1 MALRTLILTVIWL
14 LALEASAQDSATGQS
29 QYRLLG
35 IQDGLPNQ
43 KVHAIDQDRDG
54 FLWIGTHDG
63 LARYDGSSFKVFR
76 HTPGDGSALPGN
88 AVLMVHVDAGNRLWL
103 SVEGFG
109 LYRMN
114 AARTGFIAVPLL
126 DGLQPVLDI
135 WAIASDQDGSIWVGT
150 FGSGL
155 FQLQPGGEVR
165 QFKPKSGAVGLP
177 DENVLAL
184 AHDAE
189 GTLWIATSSGIVL
202 WRNGRFQAFD
212 NDLLVSKVV
221 INLLP
226 DERGNMWLGTQAGLQ
241 RVTPEGKLETPAW
254 VGELSNASIM
264 GLLHE
269 RDGTP
274 LFVGGKG
281 INRLHDGGVTQI
293 FPAKTFISA
302 FKDRDG
308 GFWFGSDEGL
318 LRQPEAWRFFK
329 TYTAAGESGGLR
341 NSRPSNYQ
349 ILADGS
355 ALVVGENGF
364 LDRFQPNTGEFQPL
378 DFQASEDKPLRLTAV
393 HQDRQGRIWLGA
405 RTQLLRLDQ
414 PGAMPKSWSTESPK
428 DPTLLGPA
436 RHILQTPD
444 GLIWIAFYGGG
455 IQARDE
461 QGRVVH
467 NVTLKSGQGLQ
478 YPDTENLFIG
488 PDDQLWLAGGEGLL
502 RWLPDRSRFEQVP
515 GAPKDRVFSAFQAA
529 NGVLWFG
536 GLGVLES
543 FQWDADNERLG
554 KKLGL
559 SGDDGLPAVEINGI
573 GADRNGALWL
583 TTSRGL
589 LRFDP
594 RTGRVRTFGI
604 HDGLVSQEF
613 DLQPPYLGPDGHA
626 FALSK
631 AGLVT
636 FNPDTMASLSVPL
649 RLRLESASVRREEDE
664 IDLAVD
670 KEIVLQPGDRD
681 LSVDALLMDFEDAS
695 VHRYRSRLSGFDPDW
710 VEMGTSGRRVFSKLP
725 DGRYRLDIIGAGA
738 EGEWSKP
745 IRLHIRVLPPLWKSW
760 WAILAYVSM
769 VVLLL
774 IALIVFFRRR
784 LKRRHEQQLER
795 QQREIMKNS
804 SEAKSQFLADLGHEI
819 RTPMTG
825 VLGMTE
831 LLMAAELPD
840 KPRSQVL
847 AIQKAGEHLL
857 RLMND
862 ALDLSKIEAGQF
874 ELDIQPFA
882 PAAMMNEVA
891 ALLSPAAMKKGLAF
905 DVVVDPGLSERY
917 LGDCG
922 RIRQILFNLGS
933 NAVKFTAHGG
943 VVIKAQR
950 FWPKGILFSVSD
962 SGPGMDEAQQSRIFR
977 RFVQAD
983 GVATARQFGGS
994 GLGLAIS
1001 REFALLM
1008 DGDIQINSEP
1018 GKGSTFSVSLP
1029 LDAAPASSSAR
1040 PMAEAVPLTSPLRS
1054 RRILLVEDDETIVS
1068 VLGEMMASNGHEVTV
1083 AGNALEALTATARS
1097 PFDAVIC
1104 DLDLPG
1110 MSGLELVRIW
1120 RGQGMTMPIIA
1131 LTARTQSDAERQ
1143 CLEAGMNTF
1152 LRKPVSGMQLQ
1163 QAIEA
1168 LSLS

>member
-1 MALRTLILTVIWL
+1 MAIRMFMLAAFWL
-14 LALEASAQDSATGQS
+14 LASHAEAKTTDTGQS

-63 LARYDGSSFKVFR
+63 LARYDGSSFKIFR
-76 HTPGDGSALPGN
+76 HVPGDGSALPGN
-88 AVLMVHVDAGNRLWL
+88 AVLMVHADAGNRLWV

-109 LYRMN
+109 LYRMD
-114 AARTGFIAVPLL
+114 AARTGFTAVPLL
-126 DGLQPVLDI
+126 DGPQPVLDI
-135 WAIASDQDGSIWVGT
+135 WAIASDKDGSVWVGT

-155 FQLQPGGEVR
+155 FRLQADGGVR
-165 QFKPKSGAVGLP
+165 QFKPNGSPAGLP

-184 AHDAE
+184 AHDAA

-202 WRNGRFQAFD
+202 WRNGEFQAFD
-212 NDLLVSKVV
+212 NSPLLSKVV

-226 DERGNMWLGTQAGLQ
+226 GLQGGMWLATQAGLQ
-241 RVTPEGKLETPAW
+241 RVSAEGAVETPGW
-254 VGELSNASIM
+254 VGELSNAQIM

-269 RDGTP
+269 RDGTA
-274 LFVGGKG
+274 LFVAGKG
-281 INRLHDGGVTQI
+281 INRLHAGAITQF
-293 FPAKTFISA
+293 FPTRNFISA
-302 FKDRDG
+302 FRDRDG

-318 LRQPEAWRFFK
+318 LRQPESWRFFK
-329 TYTAAGESGGLR
+329 TYTASADGGGLR
-341 NSRPSNYQ
+341 NRRPTNYQ
-349 ILADGS
+349 MLADGS
-355 ALVVGENGF
+355 ALVVGESGF
-364 LDRFQPNTGEFQPL
+364 LDRYQPGTGEIWPIEYQSP
-378 DFQASEDKPLRLTAV
+378 DASPLRLSAV
-393 HQDRQGRIWLGA
+393 HQDRQGRIWLGGRA
-405 RTQLLRLDQ
+405 QLLRLD
-414 PGAMPKSWSTESPK
+414 PSGTELKTWTTDSPD

-444 GLIWIAFYGGG
+444 GLLWIAFYGGG
-455 IQARDE
+455 IQARDGL
-461 QGRVVH
+461 GRVVH
-467 NVTLKSGQGLQ
+467 NVTLKSGQGLS
-478 YPDTENLFIG
+478 YPDTEALFIG
-488 PDDQLWLAGGEGLL
+488 PDGQLWLAGGEGLL
-502 RWLPDRSRFEQVP
+502 RWRPLQNRFEPVF
-515 GAPKDRVFSAFQAA
+515 GAPRERVFSAFRAV
-529 NGVLWFG
+529 NGVLWLG
-536 GLGVLES
+536 GLGVLRS
-543 FQWDADNERLG
+543 FQWDAVSERLSR
-554 KKLGL
+554 KLQL
-559 SGDDGLPAVEINGI
+559 SGDDGLPAVEVNGI
-573 GADRNGALWL
+573 GADRTGVLWL

-594 RTGRVRTFGI
+594 RSGRVRNFGI

-631 AGLVT
+631 AGLIS
-636 FNPDTMASLSVPL
+636 FKPDAMAALAIPL
-649 RLRLESASVRREEDE
+649 RLRVERASVRREEDE
-664 IDLAVD
+664 LTLDLD
-670 KEIVLQPGDRD
+670 REIVLRPGDRD
-681 LSVDALLMDFEDAS
+681 LSIDALLMDFEDAS
-695 VHRYRSRLSGFDPDW
+695 LHRYRSRLSGFDPDW
-710 VEMGTSGRRVFSKLP
+710 VEMGSSGRRVFSKLP

-745 IRLHIRVLPPLWKSW
+745 IRLDIRVLPPFWKSA
-760 WAILAYVSM
+760 WAILGYAIAALL
-769 VVLLL
+769 VLVLGTGYY
-774 IALIVFFRRR
+774 RRA
-784 LKRRHEQQLER
+784 LKRRHELELER
-795 QQREIMKNS
+795 QQREIIKNS
-804 SEAKSQFLADLGHEI
+804 SEAKSQFLANLGHEI

-831 LLMAAELPD
+831 LLIAGELAE
-840 KPRSQVL
+840 KPKSQVM

-874 ELDIQPFA
+874 ELDLQPFA
-882 PAAMMNEVA
+882 LAGMLDEVA
-891 ALLSPAAMKKGLAF
+891 ALLSPAAVKKGLAF
-905 DVVVDPGLSERY
+905 EVSIEPGLPAAY

-943 VVIKAQR
+943 VAIKAQR
-950 FWPKGILFSVSD
+950 LWPKGILLSVSD
-962 SGPGMDEAQQSRIFR
+962 SGPGMDESQQSRLFQ

-1029 LDAAPASSSAR
+1029 LEAVPASSAPDPAAEPRTESA
-1040 PMAEAVPLTSPLRS
+1040 SDG
-1054 RRILLVEDDETIVS
+1054 RRILLVEDDETIAS
-1068 VLGEMMASNGHEVTV
+1068 VLREMLVAKGHAVTV
-1083 AGNALEALTATARS
+1083 AGNALQALAETERAR
-1097 PFDAVIC
+1097 FDAVLC

-1110 MSGLELVRIW
+1110 MSGLELAGIW
-1120 RGQGMTMPIIA
+1120 RAQGMNLPIIA
-1131 LTARTQSDAERQ
+1131 LTARTQADAERQ
-1143 CLEAGMNTF
+1143 CLQAGMNAF
-1152 LRKPVSGMQLQ
+1152 LRKPVSGRQLQ

>member
-1 MALRTLILTVIWL
+1 MGLRSFILTAL
-14 LALEASAQDSATGQS
+14 LQLAWQAAAHGADTGQS

-54 FLWIGTHDG
+54 FLWIGTNDG

-76 HTPGDGSALPGN
+76 HVPGDGSALPGN
-88 AVLMVHVDAGNRLWL
+88 AVLMVHADAGNRLWL

-109 LYRMN
+109 LYRMD
-114 AARTGFIAVPLL
+114 AARDGFIPVALL
-126 DGLQPVLDI
+126 DGPEPVLDI
-135 WAIASDQDGSIWVGT
+135 WAITSDKDGSVWVGT

-155 FQLQPGGEVR
+155 FRLQPEGGVQ
-165 QFKPKSGAVGLP
+165 QFKPNAGAAGLP

-184 AHDAE
+184 AHDTG

-202 WRNGRFQAFD
+202 RRDGKFQAFD
-212 NDLLVSKVV
+212 NDLLLSKVV
-221 INLLP
+221 VNLLP
-226 DERGNMWLGTQAGLQ
+226 DLQGGMWLGTQAGLQ
-241 RVTPEGKLETPAW
+241 RFSADGVLETPAW
-254 VGELSNASIM
+254 ADGLSNAQIM

-274 LFVGGKG
+274 LFVAGKG
-281 INRLHDGGVTQI
+281 INRLHAGGVTQL
-293 FPAKTFISA
+293 FPERTFISA
-302 FKDRDG
+302 FRDRDG

-329 TYTAAGESGGLR
+329 TYSTQGNGGGLR
-341 NSRPSNYQ
+341 NRRPTNYQ
-349 ILADGS
+349 MLADGS
-355 ALVVGENGF
+355 ALVVGESGF
-364 LDRFQPNTGEFQPL
+364 LDRFRPDTGEVQPV
-378 DFQASEDKPLRLTAV
+378 DIKTQDGMPLRLSAV
-393 HQDRQGRIWLGA
+393 HRDRQGSIWLGGRA
-405 RTQLLRLDQ
+405 QLLRLDSS
-414 PGAMPKSWSTESPK
+414 GAPPKTWSTGSPV

-436 RHILQTPD
+436 RHILQTSD

-461 QGRVVH
+461 QGRVMH
-467 NVTLKSGQGLQ
+467 NVTLKSGQGLR
-478 YPDTENLFIG
+478 YPDAESLFIG

-502 RWLPDRSRFEQVP
+502 RWRAQHKRFEPVS
-515 GAPKDRVFSAFQAA
+515 GAPDSRVFSAFRAG
-529 NGVLWFG
+529 NGVLWLG

-543 FQWDADNERLG
+543 YQWDAAGERLNR
-554 KKLGL
+554 KLAL

-573 GADRNGALWL
+573 GADTDGVLWL
-583 TTSRGL
+583 TTARGL

-594 RTGRVRTFGI
+594 RSGRVRTFGI

-613 DLQPPYLGPDGHA
+613 DLQPPYLGPDGRG

-636 FNPDTMASLSVPL
+636 FNPGAMAALATPL
-649 RLRLESASVRREEDE
+649 RLRLERVSVRRQEDE
-664 IDLAVD
+664 VELAFD
-670 KEIVLQPGDRD
+670 REVLLQHGDRD
-681 LSVDALLMDFEDAS
+681 LGIDALLMDFDDAS
-695 VHRYRSRLSGFDPDW
+695 LHRYRSRLSGFDPDW
-710 VEMGTSGRRVFSKLP
+710 VEMGSSGRRVFSKLP
-725 DGRYRLDIIGAGA
+725 AGRYRLDIIGAGA
-738 EGEWSKP
+738 EGEWSEP
-745 IRLHIRVLPPLWKSW
+745 VRLQIRVMPPFWKSS
-760 WAILAYVSM
+760 WAILAYAVAAIL
-769 VVLLL
+769 VLFAG
-774 IALIVFFRRR
+774 IAFFRRR
-784 LKRRHEQQLER
+784 LKNRHEQELER
-795 QQREIMKNS
+795 QQREIIKNS
-804 SEAKSQFLADLGHEI
+804 SEAKSQFLANLGHEI

-831 LLMAAELPD
+831 LLMAGELAE
-840 KPRSQVL
+840 KPKSQVL

-874 ELDIQPFA
+874 ELDIQPFVL
-882 PAAMMNEVA
+882 AAMLDEVA
-891 ALLSPAAMKKGLAF
+891 ALLSPAAAKKGLAF
-905 DVVVDPGLSERY
+905 DVVVDEGLSERY

-933 NAVKFTAHGG
+933 NAVKFTAHGAIA
-943 VVIKAQR
+943 VKAQR
-950 FWPKGILFSVSD
+950 LWPKGILLSVSD
-962 SGPGMDEAQQSRIFR
+962 TGPGMDEAQQARLFQ

-983 GVATARQFGGS
+983 GIVTARQFGGS

-1008 DGDIQINSEP
+1008 DGDIQINSGP

-1029 LDAAPASSSAR
+1029 LDPAPPAGPESGTERVADL
-1040 PMAEAVPLTSPLRS
+1040 AVAHG

-1068 VLGEMMASNGHEVTV
+1068 VLREMMTANGHAVTV
-1083 AGNALEALTATARS
+1083 AGNALQALAETARMR
-1097 PFDAVIC
+1097 FDAVIC

-1110 MSGLELVRIW
+1110 MSGLDLVRIW
-1120 RGQGMTMPIIA
+1120 RGQGMDAPVLA
-1131 LTARTQSDAERQ
+1131 LTARTQSDAEKL
-1143 CLEAGMNTF
+1143 CLQAGMDAF
-1152 LRKPVSGMQLQ
+1152 LRKPVSGRQLQ